1 MKRYRQVLD
10 YVVATVSVGDLLL
23 QFVKG
28 GGDFRV
34 CLAPAHAPH
43 DWYDFGEHLI

>member
-28 GGDFRV
+28 GGDFQFVLLPRMRHTIGTTLV
-34 CLAPAHAPH
+34 NT
-43 DWYDFGEHLI
+43 